1 MDGDDFYGSEQSH
14 VVPFDIKESSTH
26 KDAGVVRIEFV
37 GEDGS
42 TKILKNKT
50 PLQPGEVIDASKMDV
65 SALREFYKREIDDAK
80 DKGVLFSLHLKATM
94 MKVSDPI
101 MFGHCV
107 EVFYRDTFAKHAD
120 FVKEHQV
127 DATKGLGDFYAKLEA
142 CGDSALKEQI
152 SNELEE
158 CLKNCDHVRP
168 PLAMVDSDRGVT
180 NLHVPSDIIIDASM
194 PAALRESGK
203 MWGPDGELADTKY
216 VIPDRSYAT
225 SYKKVVEHCIEHGA
239 FDPSTMGA
247 VSNVGL
253 MAQKAQE
260 YGSHDKTFEA
270 PAAGSIRVVARDTGE
285 VCFRRLLWSRRW
297 RRTSTLTVASMA
309 SARVPLH
316 PMRHR
321 RDAAPP
327 RRHRRVTA
335 RRSSW
340 NTTSSKA
347 TSGACARPRTRRS
360 RTGCASRWPALEPR
374 SRRPSSGWM
383 PRARTTPTSSTK
395 WRRTSRTTTRRAWIL
410 GLWRLNTRWR
420 RL

>member
-1 MDGDDFYGSEQSH
+1 MASTRARTPSTRRRQHHRRHPMGAWSPDSKSHVAHMDGDDFYGSEQSH

-37 GEDGS
+37 GEDGT

-65 SALREFYKREIDDAK
+65 QALREFYKREIDDAK

-120 FVKEHQV
+120 FVEKYDV

-142 CGDSALKEQI
+142 CGDAQLKEQI

-285 VCFRRLLWSRRW
+285 VRGG
-297 RRTSTLTVASMA
+297 V
-309 SARVPLH
+309 LH
-316 PMRHR
+316 AVFL
-321 RDAAPP
+321 RDG
-327 RRHRRVTA
+327 VVDG
-335 RRSSW
+335 
-340 NTTSSKA
+340 A
-347 TSGACARPRTRRS
+347 TSGERDR
-360 RTGCASRWPALEPR
+360 
-374 SRRPSSGWM
+374 
-383 PRARTTPTSSTK
+383 
-395 WRRTSRTTTRRAWIL
+395 
-410 GLWRLNTRWR
+410 
-420 RL
+420 

>member
-1 MDGDDFYGSEQSH
+1 MGAWSPSSKSHVAHMDGDDFYGSEQSH
-14 VVPFDIKESSTH
+14 VVPFDIKEASTH

-65 SALREFYKREIDDAK
+65 EALRQFYKQEIDDAK
-80 DKGVLFSLHLKATM
+80 EKGVLFSLHLKATM

-120 FVKEHQV
+120 FVKEHNV

-142 CGDSALKEQI
+142 CGSDELKEQI

-285 VCFRRLLWSRRW
+285 VRFRRLLWSRRW
-297 RRTSTLTVASMA
+297 RLGDASVNAIAVTPSTRDHKRPRAGPHGTQRKAGRHLAHVPDQGLADPGLGAPRRRQSARDGKPGHLLARCHA
-309 SARVPLH
+309 SARRQPHQQSGNVPQGPRHDGPRH
-316 PMRHR
+316 PH
-321 RDAAPP
+321 
-327 RRHRRVTA
+327 H
-335 RRSSW
+335 
-340 NTTSSKA
+340 
-347 TSGACARPRTRRS
+347 GA
-360 RTGCASRWPALEPR
+360 
-374 SRRPSSGWM
+374 
-383 PRARTTPTSSTK
+383 
-395 WRRTSRTTTRRAWIL
+395 
-410 GLWRLNTRWR
+410 
-420 RL
+420 

>member
-1 MDGDDFYGSEQSH
+1 MGAWSPDSKSHVAHMDGDDFYGSEQSH

-120 FVKEHQV
+120 FVKEHNV

-316 PMRHR
+316 PHAPSTRCHAAATPSTRDRNAGPHGTR
-321 RDAAPP
+321 RQA
-327 RRHRRVTA
+327 RRHLAHVPDQGLA
-335 RRSSW
+335 DPGL
-340 NTTSSKA
+340 
-347 TSGACARPRTRRS
+347 GAPR
-360 RTGCASRWPALEPR
+360 GGPR
-374 SRRPSSGWM
+374 
-383 PRARTTPTSSTK
+383 
-395 WRRTSRTTTRRAWIL
+395 
-410 GLWRLNTRWR
+410 
-420 RL
+420 

>member
-1 MDGDDFYGSEQSH
+1 MGAWSPDSKSHVAHMDGDDFYGSEQSH

-37 GEDGS
+37 GQDGS

-50 PLQPGEVIDASKMDV
+50 PLQPGEVIDASRMDV
-65 SALREFYKREIDDAK
+65 EALRQFYKQEIDDAK
-80 DKGVLFSLHLKATM
+80 EKGVLFSLHLKATM

-120 FVKEHQV
+120 FVKEHSV

-142 CGDSALKEQI
+142 CGSDELKEQI

-285 VCFRRLLWSRRW
+285 VCFRRLCG
-297 RRTSTLTVASMA
+297 
-309 SARVPLH
+309 RVDGVEAGTPSH
-316 PMRHR
+316 
-321 RDAAPP
+321 
-327 RRHRRVTA
+327 
-335 RRSSW
+335 
-340 NTTSSKA
+340 
-347 TSGACARPRTRRS
+347 
-360 RTGCASRWPALEPR
+360 RWPQRER
-374 SRRPSSGWM
+374 SYTPYAIDAM
-383 PRARTTPTSSTK
+383 PRAGPHGTQRKAGRHLAHVPDQGLADPGLGAP
-395 WRRTSRTTTRRAWIL
+395 RRRESARDRVAGHLLARCDAGPRRQPHPES
-410 GLWRLNTRWR
+410 GDVPQGPRHDGPRHPHHGP
-420 RL
+420 

>member
-1 MDGDDFYGSEQSH
+1 M
-14 VVPFDIKESSTH
+14 
-26 KDAGVVRIEFV
+26 
-37 GEDGS
+37 
-42 TKILKNKT
+42 
-50 PLQPGEVIDASKMDV
+50 
-65 SALREFYKREIDDAK
+65 
-80 DKGVLFSLHLKATM
+80 LFSLHLKATM

-120 FVKEHQV
+120 FVEKYDV

-142 CGDSALKEQI
+142 CGSDELKEQI

-270 PAAGSIRVVARDTGE
+270 LPQGSIRVVARDTGE
-285 VCFRRLLWSRRW
+285 VGGGVLHAVLKSDGVVDGARLPVNGDRRHAVDAMPRP
-297 RRTSTLTVASMA
+297 TPSTRDRNAGPHGTQRKAGRHLAH
-309 SARVPLH
+309 VPDQGLAD
-316 PMRHR
+316 PGLG
-321 RDAAPP
+321 PP
-327 RRHRRVTA
+327 RGGA
-335 RRSSW
+335 R
-340 NTTSSKA
+340 
-347 TSGACARPRTRRS
+347 
-360 RTGCASRWPALEPR
+360 
-374 SRRPSSGWM
+374 
-383 PRARTTPTSSTK
+383 
-395 WRRTSRTTTRRAWIL
+395 
-410 GLWRLNTRWR
+410 
-420 RL
+420 